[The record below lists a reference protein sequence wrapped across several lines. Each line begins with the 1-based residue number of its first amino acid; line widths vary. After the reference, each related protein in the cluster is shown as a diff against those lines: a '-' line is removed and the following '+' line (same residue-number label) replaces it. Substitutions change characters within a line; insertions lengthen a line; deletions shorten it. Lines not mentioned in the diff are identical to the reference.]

1 MDTMELTPDIRLEK
15 ANDYIAAQ
23 IDTLIKTNIE
33 PDATDIVESASKVYF
48 PDEYEKD
55 QLIDFLWGFYYGYLR
70 AIKNKT
76 KSTKRKRSKAA

>member
-1 MDTMELTPDIRLEK
+1 MNTIELTPDIRLEK

-23 IDTLIKTNIE
+23 IDTLMKTNIE
-33 PDATDIVESASKVYF
+33 PDATDIVESVSKLYF

-70 AIKNKT
+70 AVKASKN
-76 KSTKRKRSKAA
+76 TKRKRSKAA